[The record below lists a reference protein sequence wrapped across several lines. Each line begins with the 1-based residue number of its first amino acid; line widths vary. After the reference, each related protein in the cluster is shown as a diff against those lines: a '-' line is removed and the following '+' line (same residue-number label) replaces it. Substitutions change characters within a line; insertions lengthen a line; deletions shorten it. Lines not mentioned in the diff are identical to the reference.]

1 MAISNEKKMI
11 ASGKAKIDWV
21 WRFMPV
27 LHEVEKIL
35 INEGTFAGKTIA
47 MSIHMEAKTANLA
60 LMLARAGANVYA
72 TGCNPLSTQDDVAKA
87 LAAEGVTVH
96 ARYGCS
102 AEEYEQDLMD
112 TLKCMP
118 DLFIDDGGDLVS
130 LLHGKAH
137 PFSVNVIG
145 GCEETTT
152 GISRL
157 VARAEKG
164 KLEFPM
170 LAVNNAACKHLF
182 DNHHGTGQSVWDGI
196 MRGTNVLIA
205 GKVVV
210 VAGYGD
216 CGSGVA
222 KRARGL
228 GARVVVCEVDAV
240 KAISAVSDGFTVMPM
255 SEAAEIGDIFVTVT
269 GCKDVLTKEHFD
281 RMKSGAML
289 SNAGHFNV
297 EINLDDLALG
307 AEEIRESREN
317 IHTYTYKNGKVLHLL
332 GVGRLVNLVLGD
344 GHPAEIM
351 DLSFAVQ
358 ALALKH
364 LAETGRDL
372 APDLYRVPED
382 VDERISEI
390 KLRSMGMRIDT
401 LTREQKKYLSSF

>member
-1 MAISNEKKMI
+1 MAISNEKKLI

-35 INEGTFAGKTIA
+35 TAEGTFVGKTIA

-60 LMLARAGANVYA
+60 LMLARAGATVYA

-102 AEEYEQDLMD
+102 NEEYEQDLMD

-196 MRGTNVLIA
+196 MRGTNVMIA
-205 GKVVV
+205 GKCVV

-297 EINLDDLALG
+297 EINLDDLAVG

-351 DLSFAVQ
+351 DMSFAVQ

-372 APDLYRVPED
+372 TPDLYRVPED
-382 VDERISEI
+382 VDERISTI
-390 KLRSMGMRIDT
+390 KLQSMGMRIDA

>member
-1 MAISNEKKMI
+1 MNLQEEKRLI
-11 ASGKAKIDWV
+11 QSGKEKIDWV

-27 LHEVEKIL
+27 LQEVEKIL
-35 INEGTFAGKTIA
+35 ISEGTFKDKTIA

-60 LMLARAGANVYA
+60 LMLKRAGAKVYA
-72 TGCNPLSTQDDVAKA
+72 TGCNPLSTQDDVAAA
-87 LAAEGVTVH
+87 LAHEGVTVH
-96 ARYGCS
+96 ARYGVS
-102 AEEYEQDLMD
+102 AEEYEKDLME
-112 TLKCMP
+112 TLRCMP
-118 DLFIDDGGDLVS
+118 DLFIDDGGDLVQ
-130 LLHGKAH
+130 LLHGEAH
-137 PFSVNVIG
+137 PFSVRVIG

-157 VARAEKG
+157 VARSEQG

-196 MRGTNVLIA
+196 MRGTNVMIA
-205 GKVVV
+205 GKCVV

-255 SEAAEIGDIFVTVT
+255 IEAAELGDIFVTVT

-297 EINLDDLALG
+297 EINLDDLAVG
-307 AEEIRESREN
+307 VQEICETRRN
-317 IHTYTYKNGKVLHLL
+317 IHTYTYENGKVLHLL

-372 APDLYRVPED
+372 EPDLYRVPED
-382 VDERISEI
+382 VDETISLI
-390 KLRSMGMRIDT
+390 KLRSLGMRIDT
-401 LTREQKKYLSSF
+401 LTREQQKYLKSF

>member
-1 MAISNEKKMI
+1 MNLQEEKRLI
-11 ASGKAKIDWV
+11 RSGKEKIDWV

-27 LHEVEKIL
+27 LQEVEKIL
-35 INEGTFAGKTIA
+35 ISEGTFKDKTIA

-60 LMLARAGANVYA
+60 LMLRRAGANVFA
-72 TGCNPLSTQDDVAKA
+72 TGCNPLSTQDDVAAA

-112 TLKCMP
+112 TLRCMP
-118 DLFIDDGGDLVS
+118 DLFIDDGGDLVQ
-130 LLHGKAH
+130 LLHGAAH
-137 PFSVNVIG
+137 PFSVRVIG

-157 VARAEKG
+157 VARSEQG

-205 GKVVV
+205 GKCVV

-228 GARVVVCEVDAV
+228 GARVIVCEVDAV

-255 SEAAEIGDIFVTVT
+255 SEAAELGDIFVTVT

-297 EINLDDLALG
+297 EINLDDLAEG
-307 AEEIRESREN
+307 AVEVCETRRN
-317 IHTYTYKNGKVLHLL
+317 IHTYTYENGRVLHLL

-372 APDLYRVPED
+372 EPDLYRVPDD
-382 VDERISEI
+382 VDETISLI
-390 KLRSMGMRIDT
+390 KLRSLGMRIDT
-401 LTREQKKYLSSF
+401 LTREQQKYLKSF